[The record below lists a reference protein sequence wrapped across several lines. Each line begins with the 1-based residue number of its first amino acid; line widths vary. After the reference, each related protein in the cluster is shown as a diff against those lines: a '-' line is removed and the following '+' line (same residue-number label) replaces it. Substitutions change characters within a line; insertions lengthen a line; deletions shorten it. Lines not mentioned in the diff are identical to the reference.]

1 MVFKEGFKIDSEKH
15 SSDWLKLPSN
25 WMSIWIPWKWIQL
38 HLEVMHRLTLGN
50 CHVILA
56 DLTISVILILQTLC
70 FKMLSLRNYKR
81 MKIKLILLFRLK
93 SQLECIQMKNS
104 GKNSAQNFWNSPLTI
119 FSFKI
124 DQTIG
129 KDTSVTVTYT
139 NDTVP
144 HVSQGFTGQSGTNW
158 VVQWLDGP
166 PIPYQS
172 GITIDLWKRKR
183 SKIRRIQK
191 YWL

>member
-1 MVFKEGFKIDSEKH
+1 M
-15 SSDWLKLPSN
+15 
-25 WMSIWIPWKWIQL
+25 
-38 HLEVMHRLTLGN
+38 T
-50 CHVILA
+50 
-56 DLTISVILILQTLC
+56 
-70 FKMLSLRNYKR
+70 
-81 MKIKLILLFRLK
+81 
-93 SQLECIQMKNS
+93 
-104 GKNSAQNFWNSPLTI
+104 

-144 HVSQGFTGQSGTNW
+144 HVSQGFTDLLDANS
-158 VVQWLDGP
+158 VVQGLDGP

-183 SKIRRIQK
+183 STIR
-191 YWL
+191 